1 MRCLTSL
8 EGVPMS
14 TKPLRKL
21 HLAPDLNLD
30 AELLVDSKGKRI
42 TNERLQEILNT
53 SLAEVETI
61 RQENENNG

>member
-1 MRCLTSL
+1 
-8 EGVPMS
+8 MS